1 MSAWSMHPNAAH
13 IDGVLG
19 SLPHHAALWDKAWV
33 EYGTPTQAHYPKVF
47 GILIERGLDDVHA
60 TLLGVIYTAVANG
73 DSWGQHHTRARLS
86 ARASVRALLAW
97 DEASALLDAPLE
109 HVLTL
114 AKLDHPQAI
123 LMLPACFVSK
133 ELR

>member
-1 MSAWSMHPNAAH
+1 MSSWSMHPNAAH

-19 SLPHHAALWDKAWV
+19 SLPHHATLWDKAWQR
-33 EYGTPTQAHYPKVF
+33 YGGTIQTTRTGVF
-47 GILIERGLDDVHA
+47 DTLGERGLSGTYV
-60 TLLGVIYTAVANG
+60 TLSGAIYTAVVNRANEG
-73 DSWGQHHTRARLS
+73 PHHTRARHS
-86 ARASVRALLAW
+86 ARASVQALLAW

-114 AKLDHPQAI
+114 AKLGNPQAI